1 MSSIFKPIGKLVK
14 GVGKAL
20 GLVPDKPPP
29 PPAQQPKVSEAL
41 SRQEERAEVAEKEA
55 LKRLTA
61 RKRARRTGGLRLL
74 MSPQR
79 LDEEQK
85 SKLGGNTPKST

>member
-29 PPAQQPKVSEAL
+29 VETPKMSEAL
-41 SRQEERAEVAEKEA
+41 SRQKERAEQAEKEA

>member
-20 GLVPDKPPP
+20 GLVPKKPPP
-29 PPAQQPKVSEAL
+29 VVTPKMDEAL
-41 SRQEERAEVAEKEA
+41 KRQEERAETAEKEA

-79 LDEEQK
+79 LDEDQK
-85 SKLGGNTPKST
+85 NKLGGNTPTST

>member
-20 GLVPDKPPP
+20 GLVPKKPPP
-29 PPAQQPKVSEAL
+29 VKTPKMDEAL
-41 SRQEERAEVAEKEA
+41 KRQEERAETAEKEA

-79 LDEEQK
+79 LDEDQK
-85 SKLGGNTPKST
+85 NKLGGNTPTST